1 MEQTTNNND
10 GAKALLFL
18 NKWKHALII
27 VFCIAFVAS
36 LLVALFTTP
45 KYKSTAVIFPANSN
59 RVSKA
64 ILADRYS
71 IDYMDYGLER
81 DCEYAIQILSSSTMM
96 LAANAQFNLYEH
108 YEIDTNQNG
117 YQYKLAK
124 AYMHSVKVERTEYM
138 AVEISVIDEDPQM
151 SADLANFITSHYDT
165 ICHEIQYGRSKDAY
179 TVMTGVCAE
188 LEQNINA
195 LNDSLRAHPDRK
207 SSYDQ
212 LIMANCQ
219 ELANLQSRAA
229 QTKVDMNENIHYKFW
244 LEKANVP
251 DKKYSPKRLLVT
263 IVGTLSTWLLFLFL
277 LMVVEKIRE
286 IKSQATEESR

>member
-1 MEQTTNNND
+1 MEEKNNND
-10 GAKALLFL
+10 GTKAFLFFDKWKKAL
-18 NKWKHALII
+18 AI

-36 LLVALFTTP
+36 LLVALLTTP

-71 IDYMDYGLER
+71 IDYMDYGSER

-96 LAANAQFNLYEH
+96 LAANKQFNLYEH
-108 YEIDTNQNG
+108 YEIDTNQSG

-138 AVEISVIDEDPQM
+138 AVEISVLDEDPQM
-151 SADLANFITSHYDT
+151 SADLANFIASNYDT

-207 SSYDQ
+207 NSYDQ
-212 LIMANCQ
+212 LIMANCK
-219 ELANLQSRAA
+219 ELANLQSRTA
-229 QTKVDMNENIHYKFW
+229 QTKVDMNQNIHYKFW

-251 DKKYSPKRLLVT
+251 DKKYSPKRMLVT
-263 IVGTLSTWLLFLFL
+263 IVGTLSTWLVFLFV
-277 LMVVEKIRE
+277 LMVVEKLGE
-286 IKSQATEESR
+286 IKPKKGEL